1 MYVIYI
7 FLTAAP
13 VDNVVPEEALVEEAA
28 EDTDMPVL
36 NPTDIMVCRPV
47 TTHSGSA
54 VSLSRTSLHTI
65 CAEIEN
71 I

>member
-7 FLTAAP
+7 LFMTAAP
-13 VDNVVPEEALVEEAA
+13 VDNVVTEEALVEEAA

-54 VSLSRTSLHTI
+54 VTVTYQSPHYMCRD
-65 CAEIEN
+65 
-71 I
+71 

>member
-1 MYVIYI
+1 M
-7 FLTAAP
+7 TAAP
-13 VDNVVPEEALVEEAA
+13 VDNVVTEEALVEEAA

-54 VSLSRTSLHTI
+54 VTI
-65 CAEIEN
+65 TYQSPHYIYRDC
-71 I
+71 